1 MSTVIAISPPLAA
14 EYATVPSPRR
24 AEIDATFTIA
34 PAPRA
39 AITGTA
45 YLDARNAVRRLTS
58 KARSQASSVVSTTV
72 PSAASPM
79 LVTRMSTVP
88 NASTA
93 ARTIA
98 SHEAARVRSPPNTAA
113 LPPSS
118 SIICRVCSARSG
130 YRSTSRTLAPSRAS
144 TTAVALPVPIPGPG
158 VEPAP
163 VTIATLPSTRPA
175 RSTMSRSPFP
185 AAITA
190 SQFAHAT
197 SLPEKVSICYLQA
210 TGSVEGAG
218 LPGDRIISGLL
229 PLGGLSVVEV
239 AAGVSDLGLGL
250 AGGVPG
256 MLLADLGASVVRV
269 TGAAPVPIDSGVTW
283 RRAWHRDKRVVAAG
297 DSGEVLALLRGA
309 DVALVYGPEALV
321 EGQGLGYRDLRP
333 VNPSLVY
340 ARCRPS
346 RTSAGSAG
354 DFGLLVEA
362 RAGLCTQLAG
372 HRPGPVFADVRAPG
386 FGAACLLVTS
396 VLALLC
402 RRART
407 GAGGW
412 AETSLYDGMLATLGC
427 MIGRSERAA
436 PEIEGY
442 WEKGSTFPNFLY
454 RCADGEL
461 LQVWFGGKGM
471 YAKLISVLGDEP
483 SEEGYYSDQMTGK
496 LGERAARWV
505 SFFATRPRDGWIPL
519 LRAAGIACEPVLGP
533 GGALADPHLAEIG
546 LAVRR

>member
-1 MSTVIAISPPLAA
+1 
-14 EYATVPSPRR
+14 
-24 AEIDATFTIA
+24 
-34 PAPRA
+34 
-39 AITGTA
+39 
-45 YLDARNAVRRLTS
+45 
-58 KARSQASSVVSTTV
+58 
-72 PSAASPM
+72 
-79 LVTRMSTVP
+79 
-88 NASTA
+88 
-93 ARTIA
+93 
-98 SHEAARVRSPPNTAA
+98 
-113 LPPSS
+113 
-118 SIICRVCSARSG
+118 
-130 YRSTSRTLAPSRAS
+130 
-144 TTAVALPVPIPGPG
+144 
-158 VEPAP
+158 
-163 VTIATLPSTRPA
+163 
-175 RSTMSRSPFP
+175 
-185 AAITA
+185 
-190 SQFAHAT
+190 
-197 SLPEKVSICYLQA
+197 
-210 TGSVEGAG
+210 
-218 LPGDRIISGLL
+218 
-229 PLGGLSVVEV
+229 
-239 AAGVSDLGLGL
+239 
-250 AGGVPG
+250 

-321 EGQGLGYRDLRP
+321 EGRGLGYRDLRP

-354 DFGLLVEA
+354 DFG
-362 RAGLCTQLAG
+362 
-372 HRPGPVFADVRAPG
+372 
-386 FGAACLLVTS
+386 LLVTS

-471 YAKLISVLGDEP
+471 YAALIKALGDE
-483 SEEGYYSDQMTGK
+483 SSAEGYYADQMAGR

-505 SFFATRPRDGWIPL
+505 SFFAAQPRDVWIRR
-519 LRAAGIACEPVLGP
+519 LRAAGVACEPVLGP
-533 GGALADPHLAEIG
+533 GEALADPHLAETG
-546 LAVRR
+546 LAVQRSDGTHTDVMVASPIVMHPFHQHHPPPARGGPVPPQGGMGGLVPPSGG